1 MRVLGTGAE
10 VDAPREGTETD
21 VLGVGA
27 YDNGKLVGLAGCSA
41 DCVFIPSAASAFSLI
56 YSSSLSHCRIME
68 YK

>member
-41 DCVFIPSAASAFSLI
+41 DCEDMWQIEWMF
-56 YSSSLSHCRIME
+56 CRNIE
-68 YK
+68 ERELPLR